1 MGLIRLIFNRVI
13 APLKPPA
20 SAVKLSPV
28 GAGHVRD

>member
-13 APLKPPA
+13 APNLLA

-28 GAGHVRD
+28 GAGQARD